1 MASAS
6 CCSFLKLGQPAK
18 WFRGYIV
25 FGNSVKGNVYLLLWK
40 SCFSETSSSC
50 GQKCVCETGLF
61 GQHMAVN
68 LCLSLSLSLAHLI
81 FVGMLVFVSIVWACF
96 LCMFLYILIIYIY
109 IYVLSIK
116 YLNSYIDI
124 SISYWYSNRTYSLYQ
139 SQLLSI
145 IVATPS
151 FFAEPE
157 NLRKTISCLYTRL
170 CSQ

>member
-6 CCSFLKLGQPAK
+6 CCSFLKFGQPKK

-40 SCFSETSSSC
+40 SCFSETSSAARSA
-50 GQKCVCETGLF
+50 CVKQASLDNTWLSIS
-61 GQHMAVN
+61 A
-68 LCLSLSLSLAHLI
+68 SLSLSRSPH
-81 FVGMLVFVSIVWACF
+81 FCRYVGICVHSVSLFSVHVP
-96 LCMFLYILIIYIY
+96 LYSYYIY
-109 IYVLSIK
+109 IYMLSIK
-116 YLNSYIDI
+116 YLNSCIDI
-124 SISYWYSNRTYSLYQ
+124 SILYWYSNRTYSLYQ
-139 SQLLSI
+139 SQMLSI

>member
-6 CCSFLKLGQPAK
+6 CCSFLKLGQPKK

-40 SCFSETSSSC
+40 SCFSETSSAARSA
-50 GQKCVCETGLF
+50 CVKRASLDNTWLSIS
-61 GQHMAVN
+61 A
-68 LCLSLSLSLAHLI
+68 SLSLSLAHLI
-81 FVGMLVFVSIVWACF
+81 FVGMLVFVCIVWACF

-109 IYVLSIK
+109 MLSIK

-124 SISYWYSNRTYSLYQ
+124 SILYWYSNRTYSLYQ
-139 SQLLSI
+139 SQMLSI

>member
-6 CCSFLKLGQPAK
+6 CCSFLKLGQPKK

-68 LCLSLSLSLAHLI
+68 LCLSLSLSRSPH
-81 FVGMLVFVSIVWACF
+81 FCRSVGICVHSVSLFSVHVP
-96 LCMFLYILIIYIY
+96 LYSYYIY
-109 IYVLSIK
+109 IYMLSIK
-116 YLNSYIDI
+116 YLNSQIDI
-124 SISYWYSNRTYSLYQ
+124 SILYWYSNRTYSLYQ
-139 SQLLSI
+139 SQMLSI